1 MSKFAVKDIKG
12 VIPAMFS
19 TFDEN
24 EELDLERGRK
34 YTNYLIDKGING
46 LYLTG
51 SNGSCFLMTN
61 EERKRYL
68 EAVCDENND
77 RVPIIAHIGDIST
90 KKSIDLAKH
99 AKSLGVSAISSVP
112 PFYYRFSEDDIFNY
126 YKDICEAVDM
136 PMIIYNISAGS
147 LSNKFI
153 QRLATIDNV
162 VGMKYTV
169 REHDNIA
176 VLKATI
182 KKDFTIFSGVDEMA
196 TSGLLSGADG
206 IIGGYYNIIPELFLE
221 IYDFAKANDCQS
233 ALALNTIACR
243 LIKEFQKYD
252 YNPLALMVLKKM
264 GMDAGFA
271 RRPFRFVSEEN
282 LVSLKKFFN
291 DLKAEYGKTH
301 MNFLDNYEW

>member
-1 MSKFAVKDIKG
+1 ML
-12 VIPAMFS
+12 
-19 TFDEN
+19 N
-24 EELDLERGRK
+24 HWEL
-34 YTNYLIDKGING
+34 
-46 LYLTG
+46 
-51 SNGSCFLMTN
+51 
-61 EERKRYL
+61 
-68 EAVCDENND
+68 VQ
-77 RVPIIAHIGDIST
+77 
-90 KKSIDLAKH
+90 
-99 AKSLGVSAISSVP
+99 
-112 PFYYRFSEDDIFNY
+112 SEDDIFNY